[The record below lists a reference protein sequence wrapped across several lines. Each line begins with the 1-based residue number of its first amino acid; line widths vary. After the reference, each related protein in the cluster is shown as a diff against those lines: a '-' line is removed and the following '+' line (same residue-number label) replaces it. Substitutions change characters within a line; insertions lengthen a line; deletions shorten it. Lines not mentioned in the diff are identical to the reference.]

1 MAIKYLYDGEVFSP
15 EDVEIAATR
24 RNMNPQD
31 YAKQFNIESFEDIYQ
46 KDGIDVPFEQIV
58 DDSTKSGVKVSDYIS
73 SNNFKKKALSIPQD
87 QSLLTG
93 TPEAGKESKAG
104 SPLQSP
110 SLSVSEPIN
119 PKKLSQE
126 RIKLL
131 ADLQKVKDNPTTD
144 QAVTD
149 EFGTQP
155 IYTPRTDEI
164 NSIQTKIDELDGKL
178 AGAGYKIE
186 EYDTLA
192 NLPDWVSAEGG
203 WASQKNIARYSLE
216 NPAWG
221 DRFKSRVGAMDAF
234 IANNDYQGAKE
245 LQDIL
250 VPSKGQPNTV
260 ADLNARFQMINTL
273 AESRI
278 PQGKD
283 KVKQYVNN
291 YLKPE
296 FNRFLPDLN
305 KQSME
310 AYKLDSDQEAALQEM
325 KLLNPEKYKD
335 VIGMLMVPYQ
345 PTVGTGL
352 FNKPLLQWDLD
363 KQRGLEKVRY
373 DLKVA
378 GRNNA
383 INYASSRL
391 YDWKSRYD
399 KATSDEERANA
410 ALQMEQWGNRIDAIS
425 QEAKD
430 DQKNYPLYYED
441 QNKRAVTD
449 LLDDPDF
456 NPFTYAWKTA
466 TKKIKTIAEGV
477 GELAISPVNAV
488 ASLLIGPEYE
498 GARMATKIGQAEA
511 EATES
516 YLPASMQFVEPG
528 ALISPSK
535 DLKSFVDKVK
545 ASGKPEDEQRK
556 EIESYLQNNPNSY
569 EHVENPNAGER
580 KGVFSEAGLYANIK
594 TVADIAV
601 LAGTGTMTRAYK
613 ILGPT
618 MSSTLPFYMDV
629 QQESYKQRIAAGE
642 NSSTAYQNSVKDGM
656 VVASATLISPI
667 HKIASAALG
676 KSSNA
681 ALKNTIGG
689 LTESE
694 WNAITSKYN
703 RYILSGAN
711 SLKAMAKEGAKM
723 GAVYGA
729 GTTVGQELLEITPDK
744 KDFKEI
750 IQNGVYA
757 SYDMLTSS
765 ALLLGL
771 TGINNFK
778 TISPQAKQS
787 IYTMAND
794 HLGAKAYFD
803 FLQKNGTISQESATQ
818 KKAVVDKLVNV
829 LSQVPVRN
837 KNGKPLTEEQ
847 RSGYLYREYQ
857 KQQAA
862 EMSKTMPEET
872 KTEIDTKVKEM
883 DADNA
888 KIING
893 TLESDL
899 TEAPKKP
906 VEVITVDKQA
916 IANNT
921 IQEVDRVKS
930 LTTESEDGATFD
942 LDGKKYEGKGLIIPV
957 LSENTTIE
965 ELTPQKVAD
974 FVEAN
979 KAKLGG
985 STKAGIYKFPN
996 SNKVSIDLNI
1006 VVDPKYRD
1014 IGLEFGKK
1022 AGQESLFDLDTFEN
1036 VKTGADGKNP
1046 IKFNDQQFSEI
1057 SKALSEG
1064 KMPNVFGEKV
1074 EGFTAETAK
1083 TIDTTGMNEV
1093 QKGVI
1098 ADAPNVLS
1106 AITPVMGEA
1115 GKKPQLFTYKTDAEY
1130 GKAVEGAGGT
1140 KEDSATKGFYMDT
1153 DGSIHI
1159 NLNRATPETMM
1170 HEGFHPML
1178 NLLAE
1183 NKPEVIQELFRQ
1195 LDTIPVAKAMIDK
1208 ARRNYMGDVTQMKE
1222 AITDFNARVANGE
1235 IKLDATTFEKIKQ
1248 FFFDLMNKMGFS
1260 IEGKKIANMKDAAE
1274 LKSVAELIQ
1283 KAFTT
1288 GEAIKGTEI
1297 KDIQA
1302 AIEKANQKR
1311 VETGEMS
1318 AGEKEGGLM
1327 FSRTDYGTSGI
1338 TKKPALDKEEYKAE
1352 VASGRISV
1360 VDPYK
1365 SLENKKF
1372 AMTFPD
1378 DFFTGTI
1385 EVNGEPI
1392 GYGNGG
1398 VFYTAKHGKRGDAW
1412 ASVSEGSA
1420 SNFVTQANKSLEAN
1434 KGEGIVAIVKGDDM
1448 KHKTSLESKVTFVN
1462 TILKYAEKTGDT
1474 AGVVKAIKSAYNLG
1488 NVKDPAKIIEYFN
1501 NYLASGRA
1509 ESGQRMI
1516 DAGVSFD
1523 TFMASM
1529 IKEARPAVTKMMQ
1542 DMGYKGENFF
1552 DGTQLKKGVEIAT
1565 TKGLKNVYSDML
1577 REDFLKDVKP
1587 GSAYA
1592 AIKFTSPLKFE
1603 KDPAHPSYPYV
1614 IRTVDGSPVKLEVFD
1629 RTFNTYGK
1637 DVAVTGKERDETKAF
1652 GVATTVSPEFS
1663 IKPEMKG
1670 NQSEVSL
1677 SQQLTGYEALKPS
1690 TEVAPEFSKEDLV
1703 EKSGARKQMT
1713 EDDKG
1718 NYLFYHYS
1726 SADLKSI
1733 DPKKFG
1739 KNLATGRDERPGI
1752 GISMYYTRPDVLEA
1766 NVPSDYGYA
1775 VRIPKNKVYPF
1786 NKDPL
1791 NLLPAA
1797 EKAFKK
1803 MYPDQAFDMNK
1814 QVAFVTQEAAK
1825 KGYPMTVAEWNIK
1838 GRKVLRAQTTEA
1850 MKPDRYSN
1858 IIPGTMNQVEYNPE
1872 LSKFK
1877 PNAKR
1882 RDIEFAREDK
1892 TAKDIISENIQ
1903 IGKPERKGAVAR
1915 FLENVGDENFN
1926 INWMDRL
1933 GREFLDPLFVFDKAA
1948 ERAKGIRGIDK
1959 VLPAEDPMTL
1969 VRLLNGFDASFN
1981 SAMDKGMFNAKLERI
1996 KSSDGDVMNLDWLL
2010 KPMASETKA
2019 EYDQM
2024 VKDITSY
2031 MVAKRTVELSKRF
2044 DREEMISGI
2053 GEDNVTD
2060 LEMAKQALK
2069 DFETDTNKDRIEE
2082 AAKRYREMADA
2093 GLRYMVDKG
2102 RLAEEVRDKDGNL
2115 IGGYKF
2121 IKENNLEY
2129 VALQRL
2135 NQTEAGEPIE
2145 FNIKKGG
2152 NVGGVSE
2159 PVKKIK
2165 GSEKRIQ
2172 DPYVSLLDNLNKMM
2186 KESDRNEV
2194 VLSFRNLIE
2203 NEQDPQMRQ
2212 SLESIG
2218 KKVGSKDKE
2227 TITVFVDGKPEYWK
2241 FQQDIYTAL
2250 KGLDS
2255 EAYNLPGFVTI
2266 LPKVL
2271 RWTVTRFPTFAAR
2284 NIVRDFQSR
2293 LLLSNA
2299 NPWESIKRSI
2309 TTADKW
2315 DEAARVGAL
2324 NAGMYTQ
2331 GKELYYELLGDA
2343 AKKLTKEGSFV
2354 ITPDKVKSLWN
2365 TYEKALYKSETT
2377 GRVSE
2382 YEASFNEAKKQGMDD
2397 YNAMLYAGSRA
2408 RGLIDFAVAGN
2419 TMRVINQLI
2428 PFSNAA
2434 VQGLRSASMRAKE
2447 NPAGFAMRVAL
2458 FSLIPEVAMYSLNSG
2473 DEKKQKMY
2481 EALPDWQRDMFYNVY
2496 VGNNKWLS
2504 IPKPFELSLFGSA
2517 LNRGMSYAEGNK
2529 KAFDGFGGS
2538 AYKSLMPVEGTD
2550 IVGPYGKILE
2560 VTANYD
2566 FFRDREIIPRS
2577 QLALDM
2583 SLRDTEDASR
2593 IGKVIGDLMK
2603 EDPRMVDHYIKG
2615 QFSYFGKTALELSN
2629 MGRPKGEARD
2639 EFKLSEK
2646 SGFVKENSAYVS
2658 KPVQELRDFADKWGL
2673 VQHRWMK
2680 YFKLYQNNYFNEKDP
2695 KLKEQIGNDMMD
2707 FAEQLL
2713 ALYKEVGIEELQ
2725 KQKKNKE

>member
-1 MAIKYLYDGEVFSP
+1 MAIKYLYSGEIFSP
-15 EDVEIAATR
+15 EEVEAAASK
-24 RNMNPQD
+24 RNMSTQD
-31 YAKQFNIESFEDIYQ
+31 YAKQFNIEGYEDTYE
-46 KDGIDVPFEQIV
+46 KDGNDVALEQIV
-58 DDSTKSGVKVSDYIS
+58 SDANKSNLKVSDFIA
-73 SNNFKKKALSIPQD
+73 SNNFKKKDLSIPQD

-93 TPEAGKESKAG
+93 TPSVGENLKVG
-104 SPLQSP
+104 SQLQSQ
-110 SLSVSEPIN
+110 SQSVSEPID
-119 PKKLSQE
+119 PKKLSRD

-131 ADLQKVKDNPTTD
+131 SDLQKAKDNPLPDKSTM
-144 QAVTD
+144 D
-149 EFGTQP
+149 EFGAQI
-155 IYTPRTDEI
+155 IYTPRTEEI
-164 NSIQTKIDELDGKL
+164 NSIQKKIDELDGKL
-178 AGAGYKIE
+178 SSEGYKIGDYE
-186 EYDTLA
+186 TLA
-192 NLPDWVSAEGG
+192 SIPDWVSTEGG
-203 WASQKNIARYSLE
+203 WTSPKNIAKYSSE

-221 DRFKSRVGAMDAF
+221 SRFKSKVGAMDIF
-234 IANNDYQGAKE
+234 IANKDYKSASE
-245 LQDIL
+245 LQGLL
-250 VPSKGQPNTV
+250 VPSTGQQNSIANLDGRIKLV
-260 ADLNARFQMINTL
+260 DGLID
-273 AESRI
+273 SRL
-278 PQGKD
+278 PD
-283 KVKQYVNN
+283 KKQDIKQYVNQ

-296 FNRFLPDLN
+296 FNRWLPDLN
-305 KQSME
+305 KQNME
-310 AYKLDSDQEAALQEM
+310 AYKLDEDQEAALQEM
-325 KLLNPEKYKD
+325 KVLDPAKYDDTVK
-335 VIGMLMVPYQ
+335 MLAVPYK
-345 PTVGTGL
+345 PVTGDL
-352 FNKPLLQWDLD
+352 NKPLLQWDLD

-378 GRNNA
+378 GRDNA
-383 INYASSRL
+383 INYSYSRL
-391 YDWKSRYD
+391 YDWRVKYD
-399 KATSDEERANA
+399 KATTDEERSNA
-410 ALQMEQWGNRIDAIS
+410 AIQMEQWQNRINTIS
-425 QEAKD
+425 EEAKND
-430 DQKNYPLYYED
+430 SKNYPLYYED
-441 QNKRAVTD
+441 QNKRAATE

-456 NPFTYAWKTA
+456 NPFTYAWKA
-466 TKKIKTIAEGV
+466 VTKKLKNTADGI
-477 GELAISPVNAV
+477 GEVAMSPINALAST
-488 ASLLIGPEYE
+488 LIGPEYK
-498 GARMATKIGQAEA
+498 GAQMATKIGEAQA
-511 EATES
+511 EATEE
-516 YLPASMQFVEPG
+516 YLPASLQYVDPG
-528 ALISPSK
+528 AIISPNK
-535 DLKSFVDKVK
+535 ELKAFADKVK
-545 ASGKPEDEQRK
+545 GSDKSDDEKRS
-556 EIESYLQNNPNSY
+556 ELETYLKNNPNSF
-569 EHVENPNAGER
+569 EHIENPNAGER
-580 KGVFSEAGLYANIK
+580 KGIFSMASLYANVK
-594 TVADIAV
+594 TVADIAA
-601 LAGTGTMTRAYK
+601 LAGIGATARAYNV
-613 ILGPT
+613 LGPT
-618 MSSTLPFYMDV
+618 MSATLPFYMDV
-629 QQESYKQRIAAGE
+629 QQEAYKQRIASGE

-656 VVASATLISPI
+656 VVAAATLISPI

-676 KSSNA
+676 KAESSA
-681 ALKNTIGG
+681 IKNTIGG

-703 RYILSGAN
+703 RYVVAGSN

-723 GAVYGA
+723 GLVYGA
-729 GTTVGQELLEITPDK
+729 GTTIGQELLEITPDK
-744 KDFKEI
+744 KDLKEI
-750 IQNGVYA
+750 VQNGVYA
-757 SYDMLTSS
+757 SYDMLTNS

-778 TISPQAKQS
+778 SVSPQAKSS
-787 IYTMAND
+787 IYAMAND
-794 HLGAKAYFD
+794 NLGAKAYFD
-803 FLQKNGTISQESATQ
+803 FLQKNGTISAESAAQ
-818 KKAVVDKLVNV
+818 KKGVVDSLVSV
-829 LSQVPVRN
+829 LEQVPTRD
-837 KNGKPLTEEQ
+837 KNGKILTEEQ
-847 RSGYLYREYQ
+847 RAGYLYRAYQ
-857 KQQAA
+857 KNKAA
-862 EMSKTMPEET
+862 EMSKVMPDET
-872 KTEIDTKVKEM
+872 RVEMEAKAKEM

-1074 EGFTAETAK
+1074 EGFTSETAK
-1083 TIDTTGMNEV
+1083 TIDTTGMNDV
-1093 QKGVI
+1093 QKGVV

-1130 GKAVEGAGGT
+1130 GKAVEGAGGG
-1140 KEDSATKGFYMDT
+1140 KEDSTTKGFYMDA

-1183 NKPEVIQELFRQ
+1183 NKPEVVKELFRQ

-1208 ARRNYMGDVTQMKE
+1208 ARANYMGDVTQMKE
-1222 AITDFNARVANGE
+1222 AITDFNARVSKGE
-1235 IKLDATTFEKIKQ
+1235 IKLDATTFEQIKQ
-1248 FFFDLMNKMGFS
+1248 FFVDLMNKLGFS
-1260 IEGKKIANMKDAAE
+1260 IEGQKIANMKNAAE
-1274 LKSVAELIQ
+1274 LKSVTELIQ

-1338 TKKPALDKEEYKAE
+1338 TKKPALDKDEYKAE

-1434 KGEGIVAIVKGDDM
+1434 KGDGIVTIVKGDDM

-1462 TILKYAEKTGDT
+1462 SILKYAENTGDT
-1474 AGVVKAIKSAYNLG
+1474 AGVVKAIKNAYNLG
-1488 NVKDPAKIIEYFN
+1488 NVKDPVKIIEYFN
-1501 NYLASGRA
+1501 NYLASGRG

-1529 IKEARPAVTKMMQ
+1529 IKEARPVVTKMMQ
-1542 DMGYKGENFF
+1542 DMGYKGEEFF
-1552 DGTQLKKGVEIAT
+1552 DGTQLKKGIELAT

-1577 REDFLKDVKP
+1577 REDFLKNVKP

-1592 AIKFTSPLKFE
+1592 AIRFTSPLKFE
-1603 KDPAHPSYPYV
+1603 KDPTHPSYPYV
-1614 IRTVDGSPVKLEVFD
+1614 IRTVDGSPVKLEIFD
-1629 RTFNTYGK
+1629 KTFNTYGK
-1637 DVAVTGKERDETKAF
+1637 DVAITGRKGDETKAF
-1652 GVATTVSPEFS
+1652 GVATTVSPEFA
-1663 IKPEMKG
+1663 IKQESKG
-1670 NQSEVSL
+1670 SPSEVSL
-1677 SQQLTGYEALKPS
+1677 SQSLTGYEAFKM
-1690 TEVAPEFSKEDLV
+1690 PEFSREDRKRVMSESLDNSDINSLRTSLRKKAPFSYTLEV
-1703 EKSGARKQMT
+1703 LDEIQSAKKDESFTPSDIASEFIDNGITLSNIKNMLIKDEVFDSGKQVDNYFNTIGSDKSFG
-1713 EDDKG
+1713 
-1718 NYLFYHYS
+1718 LFKRLS
-1726 SADLKSI
+1726 GLKS
-1733 DPKKFG
+1733 
-1739 KNLATGRDERPGI
+1739 E
-1752 GISMYYTRPDVLEA
+1752 LEF
-1766 NVPSDYGYA
+1766 S
-1775 VRIPKNKVYPF
+1775 
-1786 NKDPL
+1786 
-1791 NLLPAA
+1791 
-1797 EKAFKK
+1797 
-1803 MYPDQAFDMNK
+1803 
-1814 QVAFVTQEAAK
+1814 
-1825 KGYPMTVAEWNIK
+1825 
-1838 GRKVLRAQTTEA
+1838 
-1850 MKPDRYSN
+1850 
-1858 IIPGTMNQVEYNPE
+1858 
-1872 LSKFK
+1872 
-1877 PNAKR
+1877 
-1882 RDIEFAREDK
+1882 REDK

-1903 IGKPERKGAVAR
+1903 IGKPESKGAVTR
-1915 FLENVGDENFN
+1915 FIETVGDKNFDV
-1926 INWMDRL
+1926 NWMDRVK
-1933 GREFLDPLFVFDKAA
+1933 REMLDSLSIFNKAA
-1948 ERAKGIRGIDK
+1948 ERAKGIRGLDE
-1959 VLPAEDPMTL
+1959 VLPANDPMTL

-1981 SAMDKGMFNAKLERI
+1981 SAMSEGMFNSKLERI
-1996 KSSDGDVMNLDWLL
+1996 KSQDGSNMNIDWLMNPIS
-2010 KPMASETKA
+2010 KMSGGSRGGYTQA
-2019 EYDQM
+2019 
-2024 VKDITSY
+2024 VKDVTSY

-2044 DREEMISGI
+2044 DRDEMISGI
-2053 GEDNVTD
+2053 GKDNVTD
-2060 LEMAKQALK
+2060 LEVAKKALE
-2069 DFETDTNKDRIEE
+2069 DFNNDPNKAEIED
-2082 AAKRYREMADA
+2082 AARRYQEMADA

-2102 RLAEEVRDKDGNL
+2102 RLAEEIRDKDGNL

-2129 VALQRL
+2129 VAMQRL
-2135 NQTEAGEPIE
+2135 NETEVGEPIE

-2152 NVGGVSE
+2152 QVGSVSE
-2159 PVKKIK
+2159 PIKKIK
-2165 GSEKRIQ
+2165 GSEKKIQ
-2172 DPYVSLLDNLNKMM
+2172 DPYVSLLDNTNRMM
-2186 KESDRNEV
+2186 KEANRNEV
-2194 VLSFRNLIE
+2194 LLSFRNLIE
-2203 NEQDPQMRQ
+2203 NEQDPQLRKD
-2212 SLESIG
+2212 LESIG

-2255 EAYNLPGFVTI
+2255 EAYKLPGFVTA
-2266 LPKVL
+2266 LPQIL

-2293 LLLSNA
+2293 LILSNA
-2299 NPWESIKRSI
+2299 NPWESVKRSI

-2315 DEAARVGAL
+2315 DEAARTGAL

-2331 GKELYYELLGDA
+2331 GKELYYELMRDA
-2343 AKKLTKEGSFV
+2343 SNKIVKDGSFV
-2354 ITPDKVKSLWN
+2354 VTPDKLKSLWN

-2382 YEASFNEAKKQGMDD
+2382 YESSFNEAKKKGMDD

-2419 TMRVINQLI
+2419 TMKVINQLI

-2434 VQGLRSASMRAKE
+2434 VQGLRSAAMRVKE
-2447 NPAGFAMRVAL
+2447 NPSGFAMRVAL
-2458 FSLIPEVAMYSLNSG
+2458 FSLIPEIAVYSLSRG
-2473 DEKKQKMY
+2473 DKDKEKMY
-2481 EALPDWQRDMFYNVY
+2481 ESLPDWQRDMFYNIY
-2496 VGNNKWLS
+2496 MGNNKWLAV
-2504 IPKPFELSLFGSA
+2504 PKPFELSLFGSA

-2566 FFRDREIIPRS
+2566 FFRDKEIIPRS
-2577 QLALDM
+2577 ELALDM
-2583 SLRDTEDASR
+2583 SLRDTAGASR
-2593 IGKVIGDLMK
+2593 IGKVIGDLMEK
-2603 EDPRMVDHYIKG
+2603 DPRMVDHYIKG
-2615 QFSYFGKTALELSN
+2615 QFSYFGKAALELSN

-2658 KPVQELRDFADKWGL
+2658 KPVQELRDFTDKWGL
-2673 VQHRWMK
+2673 NSHRWMK
-2680 YFKLYQNNYFNEKDP
+2680 YFRMYQNNYFNEKDP
-2695 KLKEQIGNDMMD
+2695 KVKEQLGNEMMD

-2713 ALYKEVGIEELQ
+2713 SLYKEVGIEELQ
-2725 KQKKNKE
+2725 KQKKGKD

>member
-1 MAIKYLYDGEVFSP
+1 MAIKYLYSGEIFSP
-15 EDVEIAATR
+15 EEVEAAASK
-24 RNMNPQD
+24 RNMSTQD
-31 YAKQFNIESFEDIYQ
+31 YAKQFNIEGYEDIYE
-46 KDGIDVPFEQIV
+46 KDGNDVALEQIIS
-58 DDSTKSGVKVSDYIS
+58 DANKSNLKVSDFIAA
-73 SNNFKKKALSIPQD
+73 NNFKKKALSIPQD

-93 TPEAGKESKAG
+93 TPNVGENLKAG
-104 SPLQSP
+104 SQSQLQSG
-110 SLSVSEPIN
+110 SVVEPID
-119 PKKLSQE
+119 PKKLS
-126 RIKLL
+126 RDRVKLL
-131 ADLQKVKDNPTTD
+131 SDLQKVKDSPSPDKSTM
-144 QAVTD
+144 D
-149 EFGTQP
+149 EFGAQI

-164 NSIQTKIDELDGKL
+164 NSIQKQIDELDSKL
-178 AGAGYKIE
+178 TGAGYRIE
-186 EYDTLA
+186 DYQTLA
-192 NLPDWVSAEGG
+192 SIPDWVSAEGG
-203 WASQKNIARYSLE
+203 WSSPKNIAKYSSE

-221 DRFKSRVGAMDAF
+221 NRFKSKVSAMDAF
-234 IANNDYQGAKE
+234 ISMNDYQGAKQ
-245 LQDIL
+245 LQDLL
-250 VPSKGQPNTV
+250 VAKYGQQSSV
-260 ADLNARFQMINTL
+260 ANLDGSIKMLESLID
-273 AESRI
+273 SRI
-278 PQGKD
+278 PD
-283 KVKQYVNN
+283 KKQEVKSYINQ

-305 KQSME
+305 KQNME
-310 AYKLDSDQEAALQEM
+310 AYKLDEDQEAALQEM
-325 KLLNPEKYKD
+325 KLLDPAKYEDTVK
-335 VIGMLMVPYQ
+335 MLAVPYK
-345 PTVGTGL
+345 PVTGEL
-352 FNKPLLQWDLD
+352 NKPLLQWDLD

-383 INYASSRL
+383 INYSYSRL
-391 YDWKSRYD
+391 YDWRVKYD
-399 KATSDEERANA
+399 KATTDEERSNA
-410 ALQMEQWGNRIDAIS
+410 AIQMEQWQNRINTIS
-425 QEAKD
+425 EEAKND
-430 DQKNYPLYYED
+430 SKNYPLYYED
-441 QNKRAVTD
+441 QNKRAATE

-456 NPFTYAWKTA
+456 NPFTYAWKAA
-466 TKKIKTIAEGV
+466 TKKLKNTAEGI
-477 GELAISPVNAV
+477 GEVAMSPINAV
-488 ASLLIGPEYE
+488 ASMLIGPEYK
-498 GARMATKIGQAEA
+498 GAKMATKIGEAQA
-511 EATES
+511 EATEE
-516 YLPASMQFVEPG
+516 YLPASLQYVDPG
-528 ALISPSK
+528 TIISPNK
-535 DLKSFVDKVK
+535 ELKAFADKVK
-545 ASGKPEDEQRK
+545 SSDKSDDEKRS
-556 EIESYLQNNPNSY
+556 EIETYLKNNPNSF
-569 EHVENPNAGER
+569 EHIENPNAGER
-580 KGVFSEAGLYANIK
+580 KGIFSMASLYANVK
-594 TVADIAV
+594 TVADISA
-601 LAGTGTMTRAYK
+601 LAGIGATARAYNV
-613 ILGPT
+613 LGPT
-618 MSSTLPFYMDV
+618 MSATLPFYMDV
-629 QQESYKQRIAAGE
+629 QQEAYKQRIAAGE

-656 VVASATLISPI
+656 VVAAATLISPI

-676 KSSNA
+676 KAESSA
-681 ALKNTIGG
+681 IKNTIGG
-689 LTESE
+689 LTEAE

-703 RYILSGAN
+703 RYVVAGSN

-723 GAVYGA
+723 GLVYGA
-729 GTTVGQELLEITPDK
+729 GTTIGQELLEITPDK
-744 KDFKEI
+744 KDIKEVV
-750 IQNGVYA
+750 QNGVYSA
-757 SYDMLTSS
+757 YDMLTNS
-765 ALLLGL
+765 AMLLGI

-778 TISPQAKQS
+778 SVSPQAKSS
-787 IYTMAND
+787 IYAMAND

-803 FLQKNGTISQESATQ
+803 FLQKNGTISEESATQ
-818 KKAVVDKLVNV
+818 KKAVVDKLVSV
-829 LSQVPVRN
+829 LSQVPTRD
-837 KNGKPLTEEQ
+837 KNGKILTEEQ
-847 RSGYLYREYQ
+847 RAGYLYRAYQ
-857 KQQAA
+857 KNQAA
-862 EMSKTMPEET
+862 ELSKSMPDET
-872 KTEIDTKVKEM
+872 RVEMEAKAKEM

-893 TLESDL
+893 TLETDIA
-899 TEAPKKP
+899 EAPKP
-906 VEVITVDKQA
+906 QVLEVDKPA
-916 IANNT
+916 ITSNT
-921 IQEVDRVKS
+921 AQEVSRVKS
-930 LTTESEDGATFD
+930 LTTEAEDGATFN

-1014 IGLEFGKK
+1014 IGLEFGRK

-1046 IKFNDQQFSEI
+1046 MKFSDEQFSEI

-1064 KMPNVFGEKV
+1064 KMPNVFGEMA
-1074 EGFTAETAK
+1074 EGVTAETAK
-1083 TIDTTGMNEV
+1083 AIDTTGMNDV
-1093 QKGVI
+1093 QKGVV

-1130 GKAVEGAGGT
+1130 GKAVEGAGGS
-1140 KEDSATKGFYMDT
+1140 KEDSTTKGFYMDS

-1170 HEGFHPML
+1170 HEGFHPVL

-1183 NKPEVIQELFRQ
+1183 NKPEIVKELFRQ

-1208 ARRNYMGDVTQMKE
+1208 ARANYMGDVTQMKE
-1222 AITDFNARVANGE
+1222 AITDFNARVAKGE
-1235 IKLDATTFEKIKQ
+1235 IKLDATTFEQIKQ
-1248 FFFDLMNKMGFS
+1248 FFIDLMNKLGFS
-1260 IEGKKIANMKDAAE
+1260 IEGQKIANMKNAAE
-1274 LKSVAELIQ
+1274 LKNVAELIQ

-1297 KDIQA
+1297 KDIQS

-1338 TKKPALDKEEYKAE
+1338 TKKPALDKDEYKAE

-1434 KGEGIVAIVKGDDM
+1434 NGEGIVTIVKGDDM
-1448 KHKTSLESKVTFVN
+1448 KHKTSLESKVSFVN

-1474 AGVVKAIKSAYNLG
+1474 TGVVKAIKSAYNLG

-1509 ESGQRMI
+1509 ESGQRMV

-1529 IKEARPAVTKMMQ
+1529 IKEARPVVTKMMQ

-1552 DGTQLKKGVEIAT
+1552 DGTQLKKGIELAT
-1565 TKGLKNVYSDML
+1565 TKGLKNVYSDLL

-1603 KDPAHPSYPYV
+1603 KDPTHPSYPYV

-1629 RTFNTYGK
+1629 KTFNTYGK
-1637 DVAVTGKERDETKAF
+1637 DVAITGRKGDETKAF

-1663 IKPEMKG
+1663 IKPESKG
-1670 NQSEVSL
+1670 SASEVSL
-1677 SQQLTGYEALKPS
+1677 SESLTGYEAFKK
-1690 TEVAPEFSKEDLV
+1690 PEFSRTGPQAMANKIIVGDED
-1703 EKSGARKQMT
+1703 
-1713 EDDKG
+1713 
-1718 NYLFYHYS
+1718 
-1726 SADLKSI
+1726 
-1733 DPKKFG
+1733 
-1739 KNLATGRDERPGI
+1739 
-1752 GISMYYTRPDVLEA
+1752 ISFVL
-1766 NVPSDYGYA
+1766 DYVSTPA
-1775 VRIPKNKVYPF
+1775 
-1786 NKDPL
+1786 
-1791 NLLPAA
+1791 NLLRTLQGANTSNKFFDFNRDVRKPIADQIQNDL
-1797 EKAFKK
+1797 EFWKK
-1803 MYPDQAFDMNK
+1803 
-1814 QVAFVTQEAAK
+1814 
-1825 KGYPMTVAEWNIK
+1825 
-1838 GRKVLRAQTTEA
+1838 
-1850 MKPDRYSN
+1850 
-1858 IIPGTMNQVEYNPE
+1858 E
-1872 LSKFK
+1872 LSSISPINKEGDLSPIK
-1877 PNAKR
+1877 VNRINKAQDRVDALQNALDSWNNNAFSIT
-1882 RDIEFAREDK
+1882 DISLNNYKLQTSQPEFSREDK

-1915 FLENVGDENFN
+1915 FIETVGDKNFDV
-1926 INWMDRL
+1926 NWMDRVK
-1933 GREFLDPLFVFDKAA
+1933 REMLDSLSIFNKAA
-1948 ERAKGIRGIDK
+1948 DRAKGIRGLDE
-1959 VLPAEDPMTL
+1959 VLPANDPMTL

-1981 SAMDKGMFNAKLERI
+1981 SAMNEGMFNAKLERI
-1996 KSSDGDVMNLDWLL
+1996 KSQDGSNMNIDWLMDPIS
-2010 KPMASETKA
+2010 KMSKGSKEGYNQA
-2019 EYDQM
+2019 
-2024 VKDITSY
+2024 VKDVTSY

-2053 GEDNVTD
+2053 GKDNVTD
-2060 LEMAKQALK
+2060 LEIAKKALE
-2069 DFETDTNKDRIEE
+2069 DFNNDPNKAEIED
-2082 AAKRYREMADA
+2082 AAKRYQEMADA

-2102 RLAEEVRDKDGNL
+2102 RLAEEIRDKDGNL

-2129 VALQRL
+2129 VAMQRL
-2135 NQTEAGEPIE
+2135 NETEVGEPIE

-2152 NVGGVSE
+2152 QVGSVSE
-2159 PVKKIK
+2159 PIKKIK
-2165 GSEKRIQ
+2165 GSEKKIQ
-2172 DPYVSLLDNLNKMM
+2172 DPYVSLLDNTNRMM
-2186 KESDRNEV
+2186 KEANRNEV
-2194 VLSFRNLIE
+2194 LLSFRNLIE
-2203 NEQDPQMRQ
+2203 NEQDPQLRKD
-2212 SLESIG
+2212 LESIG

-2255 EAYNLPGFVTI
+2255 EAYKLPTFLTV
-2266 LPKVL
+2266 LPQVL

-2293 LLLSNA
+2293 LILSNA
-2299 NPWESIKRSI
+2299 NPWESVKRSI

-2315 DEAARVGAL
+2315 DEAARTGAL

-2331 GKELYYELLGDA
+2331 GKEMYYELMRDA
-2343 AKKLTKEGSFV
+2343 SNKIVKEGSFV
-2354 ITPDKVKSLWN
+2354 VTPDKLKSLWN

-2382 YEASFNEAKKQGMDD
+2382 YEASFNEAKKKGMDD

-2419 TMRVINQLI
+2419 TMKVINQLI

-2434 VQGLRSASMRAKE
+2434 VQGLRSAAMRAKE
-2447 NPAGFAMRVAL
+2447 NPSGFAMRIAL
-2458 FSLIPEVAMYSLNSG
+2458 FSLIPEIAVYSLSRG
-2473 DEKKQKMY
+2473 DKDKEKMY
-2481 EALPDWQRDMFYNVY
+2481 ESLPDWQRDMFYNIY
-2496 VGNNKWLS
+2496 MGNNKWLAV
-2504 IPKPFELSLFGSA
+2504 PKPFELSLFGSA

-2529 KAFDGFGGS
+2529 KAFDGFAGTT
-2538 AYKSLMPVEGTD
+2538 YKSLMPIEGTD
-2550 IVGPYGKILE
+2550 IAGPWQKMYE
-2560 VTANYD
+2560 VSANYD
-2566 FFRDREIIPRS
+2566 FFRRKEIIPRS
-2577 QLALDM
+2577 QSALDM
-2583 SLRDTEDASR
+2583 SLRDTESASR

-2603 EDPRMVDHYIKG
+2603 ADPRMVDHYIKG
-2615 QFSYFGKTALELSN
+2615 QFSYFGKAALELSN
-2629 MGRPKGEARD
+2629 MGRPKGEASD

-2646 SGFVKENSAYVS
+2646 SGFVKDNSAYVS
-2658 KPVQELRDFADKWGL
+2658 KPVQELRDFTDKWGL
-2673 VQHRWMK
+2673 NSHRWMK
-2680 YFKLYQNNYFNEKDP
+2680 YFRMYQNNYFNEKDP
-2695 KLKEQIGNDMMD
+2695 KVKEQLGNEMMD

-2713 ALYKEVGIEELQ
+2713 NLYKEVGIEELQ
-2725 KQKKNKE
+2725 KQKKGKD

>member
-31 YAKQFNIESFEDIYQ
+31 YAKQFNIESFEDVYQ

-221 DRFKSRVGAMDAF
+221 DRFKSKVGAMDAF

-250 VPSKGQPNTV
+250 IPSKGQPNTV
-260 ADLNARFQMINTL
+260 ADLAARFQMINTL

-283 KVKQYVNN
+283 KVNQYVKQYF
-291 YLKPE
+291 KPE

-305 KQSME
+305 KQNME
-310 AYKLDSDQEAALQEM
+310 AYKLDPDQEAALQEI
-325 KLLNPEKYKD
+325 KLLEPEKYKD

-580 KGVFSEAGLYANIK
+580 KGVFSEAGVYANLK
-594 TVADIAV
+594 TFADIAV
-601 LAGTGTMTRAYK
+601 LAGTGTMARAYK

-694 WNAITSKYN
+694 WNAITSRYN
-703 RYILSGAN
+703 RYILAGSN

-803 FLQKNGTISQESATQ
+803 FLQKNGTISEESATQ

-829 LSQVPVRN
+829 LSQVPVRD

-899 TEAPKKP
+899 TPSAAEPVATP
-906 VEVITVDKQA
+906 VE
-916 IANNT
+916 
-921 IQEVDRVKS
+921 
-930 LTTESEDGATFD
+930 GM
-942 LDGKKYEGKGLIIPV
+942 
-957 LSENTTIE
+957 
-965 ELTPQKVAD
+965 PQ
-974 FVEAN
+974 
-979 KAKLGG
+979 
-985 STKAGIYKFPN
+985 
-996 SNKVSIDLNI
+996 
-1006 VVDPKYRD
+1006 
-1014 IGLEFGKK
+1014 
-1022 AGQESLFDLDTFEN
+1022 
-1036 VKTGADGKNP
+1036 
-1046 IKFNDQQFSEI
+1046 
-1057 SKALSEG
+1057 
-1064 KMPNVFGEKV
+1064 
-1074 EGFTAETAK
+1074 GFTAETAK

-1140 KEDSATKGFYMDT
+1140 KEDSATKGFYMDA

-1222 AITDFNARVANGE
+1222 AITDFNARVAKGE
-1235 IKLDATTFEKIKQ
+1235 IKLDATTFEQIKQ
-1248 FFFDLMNKMGFS
+1248 FFVDLMNKMGFS

-1434 KGEGIVAIVKGDDM
+1434 KGEGIVTIVKGDDM
-1448 KHKTSLESKVTFVN
+1448 KHKTSLESKVTFIN
-1462 TILKYAEKTGDT
+1462 TVLKYADKIGNTK
-1474 AGVVKAIKSAYNLG
+1474 GVIKGVKEAYNLG
-1488 NVKDPAKIIEYFN
+1488 NVKDANKIIEYFN
-1501 NYLASGRA
+1501 NYLASGRG
-1509 ESGQRMI
+1509 ESGQRMA
-1516 DAGVSFD
+1516 DAEQSFNALM
-1523 TFMASM
+1523 TGLV
-1529 IKEARPAVTKMMQ
+1529 KEAKPVITQMMK

-1552 DGTQLKKGVEIAT
+1552 DGTQLKKGVEVAT

-1592 AIKFTSPLKFE
+1592 AIRFTSPLKFE
-1603 KDPAHPSYPYV
+1603 KDTTHPSYPYV
-1614 IRTVDGSPVKLEVFD
+1614 IRTMDGSPVKLEIFD
-1629 RTFNTYGK
+1629 RTFKTYGE
-1637 DVAVTGKERDETKAF
+1637 DNAALGRPKETEKAF
-1652 GVATTVSPEFS
+1652 GNVTTTKPDYS
-1663 IKPEMKG
+1663 INASMKG
-1670 NQSEVSL
+1670 NPSEVSL

-1690 TEVAPEFSKEDLV
+1690 TEIAPEFSKEDLV

-1850 MKPDRYSN
+1850 MRPERYSN
-1858 IIPGTMNQVEYNPE
+1858 IVPGTMNQIEYNPE

-1882 RDIEFAREDK
+1882 KDIEFAREDK
-1892 TAKDIISENIQ
+1892 AAKDIISENIQ

-1926 INWMDRL
+1926 VNWMDRL
-1933 GREFLDPLFVFDKAA
+1933 GREFLDSLFVFDKAA

-2024 VKDITSY
+2024 VKDVTSY

-2069 DFETDTNKDRIEE
+2069 DFETDPNKDRIEE

-2434 VQGLRSASMRAKE
+2434 VQGLRSASIRAKE

-2458 FSLIPEVAMYSLNSG
+2458 FSLIPEVAIYSLNRG

-2517 LNRGMSYAEGNK
+2517 LNRGMSYADGNK
-2529 KAFDGFGGS
+2529 KSFDGFGGS

-2603 EDPRMVDHYIKG
+2603 ADPRMVDHYIKG

-2673 VQHRWMK
+2673 NQHRWMK

>member
-31 YAKQFNIESFEDIYQ
+31 YAKQFNIELFDDVYQ

-58 DDSTKSGVKVSDYIS
+58 DESTKSGVKVSDYIS

-131 ADLQKVKDNPTTD
+131 ADLQKVKDNPATD

-178 AGAGYKIE
+178 AGAGYKVE

-203 WASQKNIARYSLE
+203 WANPKNIARYSLE

-245 LQDIL
+245 LQDLL

-273 AESRI
+273 AESRV
-278 PQGKD
+278 PQSKD

-345 PTVGTGL
+345 QTVGTGM

-488 ASLLIGPEYE
+488 ASLLVGPEYE

-580 KGVFSEAGLYANIK
+580 KGVFSEAGVYANIK
-594 TVADIAV
+594 TAADIAV

-703 RYILSGAN
+703 RYILAGSN

-829 LSQVPVRN
+829 LSQVPVRD

-899 TEAPKKP
+899 TPSAAEP
-906 VEVITVDKQA
+906 VATPIDKQKISINVA
-916 IANNT
+916 PEITRIKALDINA
-921 IQEVDRVKS
+921 
-930 LTTESEDGATFD
+930 EDGATFN
-942 LDGKKYEGKGLIIPV
+942 LDGTKYEGKGLVVPV
-957 LSENTTIE
+957 VAENLAKGEVTE
-965 ELTPQKVAD
+965 QKMAEFVAKHGDKVGELTKPGV
-974 FVEAN
+974 F
-979 KAKLGG
+979 
-985 STKAGIYKFPN
+985 KFPGED
-996 SNKVSIDLNI
+996 KVSLDLNI
-1006 VVDPKYRD
+1006 VVDAKNKD
-1014 IGLEFGKK
+1014 VALEFARR
-1022 AGQESLFDLDTFEN
+1022 AGHKSLFDLDTMTYIE
-1036 VKTGADGKNP
+1036 TGATGEKPMD
-1046 IKFNDQQFSEI
+1046 FTADQFKEI
-1057 SKALSEG
+1057 NRALSKGE
-1064 KMPNVFGEKV
+1064 MPNVFGEKA

-1222 AITDFNARVANGE
+1222 AITDFNARVAKGE
-1235 IKLDATTFEKIKQ
+1235 IKLDATTFEQIKQ
-1248 FFFDLMNKMGFS
+1248 FFVDLMNKMGFS

-1690 TEVAPEFSKEDLV
+1690 AEVAPEFSKEDLV

-1726 SADLKSI
+1726 GADLKSI

-1850 MKPDRYSN
+1850 MKPERYSN
-1858 IIPGTMNQVEYNPE
+1858 IVPGTMNQVEYNPE

-1877 PNAKR
+1877 PNIKR
-1882 RDIEFAREDK
+1882 RDIEFSREEQK

-1926 INWMDRL
+1926 VNWMDRL
-1933 GREFLDPLFVFDKAA
+1933 GREFLDSLFVFDKAA

-2053 GEDNVTD
+2053 GEGNVTD

-2069 DFETDTNKDRIEE
+2069 DFETDPNKDRIEE

-2255 EAYNLPGFVTI
+2255 EAYNLPGWLTVM
-2266 LPKVL
+2266 PKVL

-2343 AKKLTKEGSFV
+2343 AKKLTKEGSFIV
-2354 ITPDKVKSLWN
+2354 TPDKIKSLWN

-2434 VQGLRSASMRAKE
+2434 VQGLRSASMRVKE

-2458 FSLIPEVAMYSLNSG
+2458 FSLIPEVAMYSLNRS
-2473 DEKKQKMY
+2473 DEKKKKMY

-2496 VGNNKWLS
+2496 VGNNKWLA

-2529 KAFDGFGGS
+2529 KAFDGFGGTT
-2538 AYKSLMPVEGTD
+2538 YKSLMPIEGSEIIGRDGKMVE
-2550 IVGPYGKILE
+2550 VA
-2560 VTANYD
+2560 ANYD
-2566 FFRDREIIPRS
+2566 FFRNKEIIPRS

-2593 IGKVIGDLMK
+2593 IGKVIGDFIK
-2603 EDPRMVDHYIKG
+2603 ADPRMVDHYIKG

-2646 SGFVKENSAYVS
+2646 SGFIKENSAYVS

-2680 YFKLYQNNYFNEKDP
+2680 YFKMYQNNYFNEKDP
-2695 KLKEQIGNDMMD
+2695 KVKEQLGIEMMD

-2725 KQKKNKE
+2725 KLKKDK